1 MLIYKQ
7 GDLLKDDAEVLV
19 NAVNTVGVME
29 AGIAKQFKKQ
39 FPEMYEK
46 YKRDCMANKLRLGK
60 MHLVQVEDE
69 PEAKYVINF
78 PTLVHWQD
86 QSNLSDIESGLI
98 DLVRMVE
105 TYGFRTIAIPPL
117 GCGVGGL
124 NWEDVRYLIEQAFK
138 SVDVRV
144 HLYEPLS

>member
-46 YKRDCMANKLRLGK
+46 YKRDCKANKLRLGK